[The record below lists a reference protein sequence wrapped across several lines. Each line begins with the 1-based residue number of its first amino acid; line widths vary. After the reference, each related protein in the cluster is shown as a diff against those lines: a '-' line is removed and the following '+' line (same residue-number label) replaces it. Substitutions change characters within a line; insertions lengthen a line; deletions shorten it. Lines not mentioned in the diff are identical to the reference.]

1 MVVVVHAARRPGG
14 TAVRVAQWREL
25 LELTGFQAVEISLL
39 GDGGLA
45 PRGLRKVPSILR
57 GTVAIETVVW
67 SSTAL
72 RRQLAA
78 RSPAGMVFVT
88 LRAFDPAVVPAGV
101 AVVVD
106 LVDQLSASYRQRR
119 AIDHRAFARV
129 GWGVLAAAMVRV
141 ERRVVAGP
149 LPVVVAGYGEAVRL
163 GAAWLPVTVGL
174 GDQRAAGGSPTKPA
188 ARPTPPGP
196 VAWDVLFTGTLDY
209 PPNVAGLR
217 ALAESIWPE
226 VLRQR
231 PGTTLCVAGR
241 RPGSE
246 VRALVRGLGATLLD
260 GFSSFAE
267 LASRSTVAVAPLPV
281 ATGIQIKALQAAAH
295 GLPMVLTPAVADGLD
310 PEFPAAVAPSG
321 RAFAEE
327 VLHLLREPVAATEL
341 GAQGKEHVERL
352 YAPQRW
358 VAVVGSLLRRSAG

>member
-1 MVVVVHAARRPGG
+1 
-14 TAVRVAQWREL
+14 VAQWREL
-25 LELTGFQAVEISLL
+25 LELAGYQAVEVSLL
-39 GDGGLA
+39 GDGNVA
-45 PRGLRKVPSILR
+45 PRGLQKVPSILR
-57 GTVAIETVVW
+57 GTVAVETVAW
-67 SSTAL
+67 SSAAL

-78 RSPAGMVFVT
+78 CSPTGMVFVT
-88 LRAFDPAVVPAGV
+88 LRAFEPTVVPAGV
-101 AVVVD
+101 PAVVD
-106 LVDQLSASYRQRR
+106 LVDELSASYRQRR

-129 GWGVLAAAMVRV
+129 GWGVLAAAMARV
-141 ERRVVAGP
+141 ERRVVAGS

-163 GAAWLPVTVGL
+163 GVAWLPVTVGS
-174 GDQRAAGGSPTKPA
+174 GDQRAACDSP
-188 ARPTPPGP
+188 PTPTAWPTSPEP

-209 PPNVAGLR
+209 PPNIAGLR
-217 ALAESIWPE
+217 ALAGSIWPE

-246 VRALVRGLGATLLD
+246 VRSLVRSLGATLLE

-295 GLPMVLTPAVADGLD
+295 GLPMVLTPTVADGLD
-310 PEFPAAVAPSG
+310 PEFPAAVASSD
-321 RAFAEE
+321 RAFADE
-327 VLHLLREPVAATEL
+327 VLRLLREPVAAIRL

-352 YAPQRW
+352 YVPQRW
-358 VAVVGSLLRRSAG
+358 VAVVRSLLRPSAG